1 MDSTEPRNACPTQRA
16 AWARELWHVETIS
29 IDGENVSQY
38 QPCVYMCKA
47 EIWCLEK
54 DLFSF
59 AANVQ
64 SSGWIL
70 PVLSVRLLFACCFN
84 SFHSCTKNIRV
95 YQQYRLEPILWD
107 TYARTRLY
115 YHSLVLA
122 ESTKN
127 TLAPNADGP
136 RQSDCRVCLC
146 VYYALWTMKIT
157 VLIVI
162 GITATHKHTPFSLF
176 HNFLSTQ
183 WTQSQ
188 STLDGKPEGA
198 LIYCTLSTGM
208 FNVTQWHFCGIIC
221 WFDFIFFLLFH
232 TLCVVQVYKPNNV
245 HSPVLLEN
253 TPFFGWHLPFFHHSI
268 LTLFRTH
275 IVPFYVCINCKHSS
289 IQVYFINKFRCLFI
303 FRRRELTKANHCASE
318 EDAPNH
324 IALSV
329 CAVRISTTTNMTIF
343 WNYVNFQ
350 WES

>member
-1 MDSTEPRNACPTQRA
+1 MLRKGFVFFCCQCAVLGMNIAGAERTA
-16 AWARELWHVETIS
+16 AVCLLFQQFPLMHEEYSSVSTIS
-29 IDGENVSQY
+29 SWAHIMGHIRAHTALLSQLGPSWKH
-38 QPCVYMCKA
+38 Q
-47 EIWCLEK
+47 EH
-54 DLFSF
+54 
-59 AANVQ
+59 
-64 SSGWIL
+64 SS
-70 PVLSVRLLFACCFN
+70 
-84 SFHSCTKNIRV
+84 
-95 YQQYRLEPILWD
+95 
-107 TYARTRLY
+107 TRCRW
-115 YHSLVLA
+115 
-122 ESTKN
+122 
-127 TLAPNADGP
+127 P

-253 TPFFGWHLPFFHHSI
+253 TSFFGWHLPFFHHSI

-318 EDAPNH
+318 GDAPNH